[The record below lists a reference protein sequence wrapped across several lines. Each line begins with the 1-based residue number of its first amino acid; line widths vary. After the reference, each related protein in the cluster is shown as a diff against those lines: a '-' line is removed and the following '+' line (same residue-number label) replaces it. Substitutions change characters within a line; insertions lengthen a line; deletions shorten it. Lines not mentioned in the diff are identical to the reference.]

1 MTGGTL
7 QKSEQVGGPSSGA
20 LAACPPDILAQVQQA
35 CGVLARHLAEGL
47 RGIHLFGSAVDG
59 GLHPHS
65 DIDLL
70 ATVDAPLPEAT
81 RRALMAELL
90 TVSQEP
96 SASGPW
102 RPLEV
107 TVVVR
112 SEVVPW
118 RHPARRELQFGEWL
132 RADLQAGVV
141 EPPMLDHDLAILL
154 TKAQQHSIALM
165 GPPVVQLLDP
175 VPREDMRQALADTIA
190 QWNQPEDWQG
200 DERNV
205 VLALARIWYSAGTG
219 LITSKDAAAAWAL
232 ERLPAPWRP
241 ALDHA
246 RAAYLGL
253 AEDTLHQHPQAVA
266 DFVHHAKA
274 VITRILQAP
283 PRAHPAATA

>member
-1 MTGGTL
+1 MMDGAPQDGG
-7 QKSEQVGGPSSGA
+7 QVGGLSSKA
-20 LAACPPDILAQVQQA
+20 LAACPSDIQPQVQQA
-35 CGVLARHLAEGL
+35 CGVLARHLVEGL

-65 DIDLL
+65 DIDVL
-70 ATVDAPLPEAT
+70 ATVDAPLPDAT

-90 TVSQEP
+90 TVSQA
-96 SASGPW
+96 SAGSGPW

-107 TVVVR
+107 TVVAR

-132 RADLQAGVV
+132 RADLRAGVV
-141 EPPMLDHDLAILL
+141 EPPLVDHDLAILI

-165 GPPVVQLLDP
+165 GPPAVQLLDP
-175 VPREDMRQALADTIA
+175 VPREDVRQALADTIA

-205 VLALARIWYSAGTG
+205 VLALARIWYSASTG

-241 ALDHA
+241 VLENA
-246 RAAYLGL
+246 RAAYLGF
-253 AEDTLHQHPQAVA
+253 AEDTLHGHPEAVA

-274 VITRILQAP
+274 AITRILQAP